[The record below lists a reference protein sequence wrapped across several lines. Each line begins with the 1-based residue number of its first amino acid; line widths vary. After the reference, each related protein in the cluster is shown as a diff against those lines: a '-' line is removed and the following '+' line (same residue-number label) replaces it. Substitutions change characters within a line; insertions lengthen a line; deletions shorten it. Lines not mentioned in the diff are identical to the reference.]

1 MPDLPNFIHCR
12 QRAAISF
19 SGAIADEVQGWDC
32 SDVRL
37 LGEIRMDSAIRD
49 TVT

>member
-19 SGAIADEVQGWDC
+19 SGAIADESARLGLFR
-32 SDVRL
+32 SAPVR
-37 LGEIRMDSAIRD
+37 RD
-49 TVT
+49 PDG